1 MEPWY
6 CARVVPKHVAAIT
19 HFTEMLFEKREAL
32 EDKSYLEGM
41 TIAKGAHTLAT
52 IDVLRPIDGEV
63 TPRAWRAGR
72 RTAMRCVHDL
82 TEVVSGM

>member
-1 MEPWY
+1 
-6 CARVVPKHVAAIT
+6 
-19 HFTEMLFEKREAL
+19 MLFEKREAL

-72 RTAMRCVHDL
+72 GPAMRRGHGRAGG
-82 TEVVSGM
+82 VSGM